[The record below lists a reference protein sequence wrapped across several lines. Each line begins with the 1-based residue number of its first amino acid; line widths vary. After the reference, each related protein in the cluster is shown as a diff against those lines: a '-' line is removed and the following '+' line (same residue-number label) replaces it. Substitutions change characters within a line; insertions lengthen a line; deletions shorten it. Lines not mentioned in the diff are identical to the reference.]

1 MISRFLRVFVFVLLF
16 ASTGGAAEPGKISK
30 EKISSRGK
38 ERIYFLCVP
47 KDVSPEQKFPL
58 ILTLHG
64 SRRSGETLVSKWKD
78 KAQIEKV
85 VLAGP
90 DSADSVHWA
99 SPADGPLFLHDI
111 IEQVKEKYPIDG
123 RRVFLFGHSAGA
135 VFALQMAAFESE
147 YFAAAAIHAGSLD
160 PPYFRLFDYA
170 TRKIPYAIWIG
181 TRDNFFPLATVQAT
195 RDALKSRGFPVE
207 YTEILGHT
215 HDYYSR
221 SKEINDAVW
230 EFFKKNPLPAEPKYT
245 VYKDPD

>member
-1 MISRFLRVFVFVLLF
+1 
-16 ASTGGAAEPGKISK
+16 
-30 EKISSRGK
+30 
-38 ERIYFLCVP
+38 
-47 KDVSPEQKFPL
+47 
-58 ILTLHG
+58 
-64 SRRSGETLVSKWKD
+64 
-78 KAQIEKV
+78 
-85 VLAGP
+85 
-90 DSADSVHWA
+90 
-99 SPADGPLFLHDI
+99 
-111 IEQVKEKYPIDG
+111 
-123 RRVFLFGHSAGA
+123 
-135 VFALQMAAFESE
+135 MAAFESE
-147 YFAAAAIHAGSLD
+147 YVAAAAIHAGSLD

-221 SKEINDAVW
+221 SKEISDAVW